1 MDNDL
6 YCSFTCNDKEVCF
19 LEEADVQFNEEN
31 GF

>member
-6 YCSFTCNDKEVCF
+6 YYSFACNDKEVYF
-19 LEEADVQFNEEN
+19 LEEADVQFNEDN